1 MSAPPVTRQHPP
13 LARTRRPFV
22 LAYAAVVYL
31 FFLLVLGYSADF
43 LGGAGVPRTLDRGP
57 AAGWPAAVAIDL
69 ALLLLFAVQH
79 SVMARPWFKRAWT
92 RLVPPPAERATY
104 VLLASAA
111 LALVFWGWRPVRPTI
126 WHLTGPAAGVV
137 VAVYFCG
144 WALALTATFT
154 ISHFDLFGLR
164 QAYLHARRAR
174 YRPPAFTER
183 GLYRL
188 VRHPLM
194 TGFLVI
200 FWAAPTMTAGH
211 LLFAVASTGYILVG
225 IWFEEHDLRRD
236 LGQAYRSY
244 RSRVPA
250 LIPRPGSHRRDVPL
264 STFPPSEVPCNHGS
278 EHQGP

>member
-13 LARTRRPFV
+13 QARTRRPFV

-31 FFLLVLGYSADF
+31 FFLLVLGYAVGF

-57 AAGWPAAVAIDL
+57 AAGRPAAVAIDA

-79 SVMARPWFKRAWT
+79 SVMARPWFKRQWT

-104 VLLASAA
+104 VLFASLA

-225 IWFEEHDLRRD
+225 IWFEERDLRRD
-236 LGQAYRSY
+236 LGEAYRSY

-250 LIPRPGSHRRDVPL
+250 LFPRPRSRRPGLARSAPKCAD
-264 STFPPSEVPCNHGS
+264 G
-278 EHQGP
+278 QG